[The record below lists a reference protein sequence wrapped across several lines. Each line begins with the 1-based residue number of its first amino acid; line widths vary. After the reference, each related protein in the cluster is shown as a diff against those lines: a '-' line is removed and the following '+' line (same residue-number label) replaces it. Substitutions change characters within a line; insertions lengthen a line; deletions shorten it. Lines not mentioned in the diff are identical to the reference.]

1 MTIALYILGGILLV
15 YLGYLIGIIHASI
28 VALKENKKDR
38 EDLDQMTELL
48 AKMTLT
54 IENLLEKSN
63 DVDKTDQ

>member
-1 MTIALYILGGILLV
+1 MTTALYILGGILLV
-15 YLGYLIGIIHASI
+15 YIGYLIGIIHASI

-38 EDLDQMTELL
+38 EDLNQMTEIL

>member
-1 MTIALYILGGILLV
+1 MTTALYILGGILLV

-28 VALKENKKDR
+28 VALKENKKDK
-38 EDLDQMTELL
+38 EDLDKMTEIL

-54 IENLLEKSN
+54 IEQLLEKSN